1 MNMHGARTLSF
12 AKWLVASLALL
23 LFAFPALCGDKK
35 TVSNSGSGGGSHG
48 ASSGGGG
55 SHAASTGSGGGGGSH
70 ANGNSSGASSSGSHS
85 GASSGGGSSYGSH
98 TGATTS
104 GGSSYGSHTG
114 TPSGGTTYGSHTG
127 TPSGGTTYGS
137 HTGTPSGGTTYG
149 NHSGTPSGGSSY
161 GSHDVHSG
169 HDNSVGGGG
178 SHNSGGSTF
187 GGHDVHSGH
196 DNNAGGGGQH
206 FGNSGPAGHD
216 HNYGAGPGYGHGM
229 TAPRGHVE
237 VETRNG
243 AMMRRPDGRIA
254 TFHDNRRG
262 MDVHH
267 GLGGSRVVI
276 VERGDHSRIFAGRGG
291 YGYVQ
296 RPYRYNGHEYAQRS
310 YYSNGHYYHSFY
322 GRYYFH
328 GVYVNPYFPRA
339 YYRPAFYGWAYSP
352 WARPIS
358 FGWGWGGSPWYGYY
372 GSYFTP
378 YPVYS
383 SPSLW
388 LTDYLIANSL
398 QAAYQA
404 RADAHAEALY
414 NPAPLTPD
422 VKQLIAD
429 EVREQISLEN
439 TEAQASGSN
448 AEPDAASSSIQR
460 LLTDGR
466 PHVFVAGAD
475 LDVTDA
481 GGNECALSQGDALQL
496 RGQVAPDAQAA
507 NLAVLASKGGRECP
521 KGDVVAVALGDLQ
534 DMQNH
539 MRETIDAGL
548 QEMQSKQGQGGL
560 PAAPSGALAAPTP
573 SPMAALAPP
582 PPPESEVAAEINQ
595 QSQAAD
601 QAEKEA
607 ASGPGPNAGAP
618 AAEPVSINVGQT
630 IDQVTAALGTPAKVV
645 NLGAK
650 KIYVYKDMKVTFLN
664 GRVTDV
670 Q

>member
-1 MNMHGARTLSF
+1 MRMRGVRTLFSVRF
-12 AKWLVASLALL
+12 LSAPLALL
-23 LFAFPALCGDKK
+23 LLAYPAICADKSK
-35 TVSNSGSGGGSHG
+35 TGGGSGGGSH
-48 ASSGGGG
+48 SS
-55 SHAASTGSGGGGGSH
+55 GSGGG
-70 ANGNSSGASSSGSHS
+70 AAAHS
-85 GASSGGGSSYGSH
+85 
-98 TGATTS
+98 
-104 GGSSYGSHTG
+104 
-114 TPSGGTTYGSHTG
+114 
-127 TPSGGTTYGS
+127 
-137 HTGTPSGGTTYG
+137 
-149 NHSGTPSGGSSY
+149 SGTPSGGGSGAASGSHSAAPTGGSGGTSSGSHSAAPTGGSGGGTSY
-161 GSHDVHSG
+161 GSHSAAPTGGSGGTSYGSHSG
-169 HDNSVGGGG
+169 PPTGGSPSYGSHSGPPTGGGPSYG
-178 SHNSGGSTF
+178 SHSGPPT
-187 GGHDVHSGH
+187 
-196 DNNAGGGGQH
+196 GGGQH
-206 FGNSGPAGHD
+206 FGNNGP
-216 HNYGAGPGYGHGM
+216 GAASHGATLGYGHGM
-229 TAPRGHVE
+229 AAPHGHVM

-254 TFHDNRRG
+254 TFHDNQRG

-267 GLGGSRVVI
+267 GLGGARVVI
-276 VERGDHSRIFAGRGG
+276 VEHGDHSRVFVGHGG

-296 RPYRYNGHEYAQRS
+296 HPYRYNGHEYAQRS
-310 YYSNGHYYHSFY
+310 YYSNGHYYHAFY

-339 YYRPAFYGWAYSP
+339 YYRPAFYGWAYNP
-352 WARPIS
+352 WARPVS
-358 FGWGWGGSPWYGYY
+358 YGWGWGGRPWFGYY

-378 YPVYS
+378 YPVYA

-398 QAAYQA
+398 QSAYEA
-404 RADAHAEALY
+404 RADAQAAALY

-439 TEAQASGSN
+439 TEAQASSGSN

-466 PHVFVAGAD
+466 PHVFVAGAA

-481 GGNECALSQGDALQL
+481 GGNECALSEGDALQL
-496 RGQVAPDAQAA
+496 RGPVAPDAQAA
-507 NLAVLASKGGRECP
+507 NLAVMASKGGRECP

-560 PAAPSGALAAPTP
+560 PPAPAAAVAPPTP

-582 PPPESEVAAEINQ
+582 PPPESEVAAEINR

-607 ASGPGPNAGAP
+607 GSGPGPNAPAP
-618 AAEPVSINVGQT
+618 AGEPISISVGQS
-630 IDQVTAALGTPAKVV
+630 IDQVTAALGTPVKVV

-650 KIYVYKDMKVTFLN
+650 KIYVYKDMKVTFID